1 MITSKV
7 ELIFIAVTTNF
18 FICLAAILARQ
29 WVVDEYITLVL
40 IIQSL
45 GILSL
50 VIIHSYAWNQ
60 IGGNDLSLAFIFF
73 LMVFIFNL
81 GKSVLFVFYYHE
93 GASFFS
99 FFGQYDLQIIV
110 RAFEYGYV
118 GFFVLSSAMLFSHKK
133 EQFKMAE
140 LSQEQLLAARFTG
153 LLFLA
158 FSLPAS
164 LFDLQTMVMQVLSGG
179 YFALFNSQQSYG
191 AAGIVKVLTFFL
203 YPSLLL
209 LVAAYSKNK
218 TVLNIIFL
226 FAFSIAL
233 LKMALGMR
241 LASLIPFI
249 ILLSL
254 WDITIK
260 PLNRKSIYMIV
271 IFMFVVVFPAMS
283 FLRTGQEISEDIEK
297 TSAIYRIITEMSDS
311 ISPLVWVM
319 QRVPSQMDF
328 QYGHSF
334 MLALSTIIPN
344 LFWDVHPAK
353 SGSLALWLVNEV
365 NPWIAERGGGY
376 GFSIFAELYLN
387 FYWFGMLVLFLFG
400 LIINKLAIVKSN
412 IVNTA
417 FAFSCFLGF
426 MLWPR
431 GELVTVARFIFWHVG
446 ILWVVY
452 HIMVA
457 VYARIK

>member
-1 MITSKV
+1 MINSKV
-7 ELIFIAVTTNF
+7 ETVFIAVALNF
-18 FICLAAILARQ
+18 FVCLTAILARQ
-29 WVVDEYITLVL
+29 WIIDEHITIVL
-40 IIQSL
+40 IIQSI
-45 GILSL
+45 GVLSL
-50 VIIHSYAWNQ
+50 TFVHSYTWLR
-60 IGGNDLSLAFIFF
+60 IGGSDLSLAFIFF

-99 FFGQYDLQIIV
+99 FFNQYDLQVIV
-110 RAFEYGYV
+110 RAFEFGYV
-118 GFFVLSSAMLFSHKK
+118 GFFVLSSAMLFSHKQEPSK
-133 EQFKMAE
+133 LVE
-140 LSQEQLLAARFTG
+140 LTQEQLLAARFTG

-164 LFDLQTMVMQVLSGG
+164 LYDLKTMIVQVLSGG
-179 YFALFNSQQSYG
+179 YFALFNGQQTYG

-209 LVAAYSKNK
+209 LIAAYSKNK
-218 TVLNIIFL
+218 TVLRAIFL
-226 FAFSIAL
+226 FALSIAL
-233 LKMALGMR
+233 IKMALGMR

-249 ILLSL
+249 IVLSL
-254 WDITIK
+254 WDRTIK
-260 PLNRKSIYMIV
+260 PLNRKSIYMVV
-271 IFMFVVVFPAMS
+271 IFMFLVVFPAMS
-283 FLRTGQEISEDIEK
+283 FLRTGQEISEDIAK
-297 TSAIYRIITEMSDS
+297 TSALYRIIEEMSDS
-311 ISPLVWVM
+311 ISPLIWVM
-319 QRVPSQMDF
+319 QRVPTQMDF
-328 QYGHSF
+328 QYGYSF
-334 MLALSTIIPN
+334 LLALSTIMPN

-387 FYWFGMLVLFLFG
+387 FYWFGMFVLFLFG
-400 LIINKLAIVKSN
+400 IVINKLAMVKRN

-417 FAFSCFLGF
+417 FAFACFLGF

-431 GELVTVARFIFWHVG
+431 GELVTVARFIFWNVG

-452 HIMVA
+452 HIMVL
-457 VYARIK
+457 VYSKLK